1 MFNPPHPGETL
12 LEDALPA
19 LHLSIA
25 ELARRLGFARETL
38 SRVLHGHAPIS
49 PDLAVRLELAGI
61 GEAPRQVR
69 GGPHQLLTPL
79 QPPLSAPPPAPR
91 APALAGGPG
100 GGGKPPRGG
109 GEAPY
114 LAFGPPVAPGPPQLC
129 AGFAN

>member
-38 SRVLHGHAPIS
+38 SRILHGHAPIS

-61 GEAPRQVR
+61 GTARTWLGVQADYDLWQAQQRQQ
-69 GGPHQLLTPL
+69 PHIE
-79 QPPLSAPPPAPR
+79 R
-91 APALAGGPG
+91 
-100 GGGKPPRGG
+100 
-109 GEAPY
+109 
-114 LAFGPPVAPGPPQLC
+114 
-129 AGFAN
+129 FATFA